1 MPTNVV
7 KILRSYI
14 EELHSLFESENY
26 DVLIEKAE
34 SPKEVSRLSRMIG
47 DVDEYLTGNRRP
59 SDSRYNRDASELLEG
74 GRPVIHLSDGGY
86 SRLTLSMDRKP
97 HMWIDKGI
105 STKRVVEKWEISKS
119 AGDVILYDQENP
131 SNNEIKQPGP
141 DVGYRAEG
149 PTTYAI
155 SPDEKEGVPAGGGVG
170 FGLYEDAPPASSR
183 VIPQQMKQNLE
194 DNYSKFSARRRKPK
208 RFNKNLVLNIIYDQS
223 RDPEGIEWGSAHV
236 ISPHGETDWLVSYRT
251 YTGKT
256 RKVIVGGH
264 ETGPGRVYLSIRPY
278 NSRQAAL
285 ISEIMANCGPEIVK
299 RSKGIS
305 FRRTR
310 IIPAKHILTY
320 EVTGSTGD
328 KYKVYLKGV
337 KKGNV
342 KAIAKMP
349 IKVACTCNFFRW
361 SGPEHWAKSNGFL
374 YGRPVGTASKPVVR
388 DPKGKHWVCKHVYA
402 ILDAKKNLRFANWN
416 PGSTPGTPVPMSREE
431 VLELVTPDT
440 MPDIV
445 TRVATRYLLKD

>member
-1 MPTNVV
+1 MPSNVV
-7 KILRSYI
+7 KTPED
-14 EELHSLFESENY
+14 EEKWQKAKAIAAAKGKSENY
-26 DVLIEKAE
+26 AYIMGIYK
-34 SPKEVSRLSRMIG
+34 RMNPGRFKSSG
-47 DVDEYLTGNRRP
+47 D
-59 SDSRYNRDASELLEG
+59 
-74 GRPVIHLSDGGY
+74 I
-86 SRLTLSMDRKP
+86 
-97 HMWIDKGI
+97 
-105 STKRVVEKWEISKS
+105 
-119 AGDVILYDQENP
+119 ILYDQENP

-149 PTTYAI
+149 PTTYTL
-155 SPDEKEGVPAGGGVG
+155 SPDEKEGLSPAGGGVG
-170 FGLYEDAPPASSR
+170 FGTYDDAPPASSR
-183 VIPQQMKQNLE
+183 VIPQKMKQDLE
-194 DNYSKFSARRRKPK
+194 DNYSKFGARKRKPK
-208 RFNKNLVLNIIYDQS
+208 RLNKNLVRNVIYEQS

-236 ISPHGETDWLVSYRT
+236 ISTWGETEWLVSYQT

-285 ISEIMANCGPEIVK
+285 ISEVMANCGPEIVK

-310 IIPAKHILTY
+310 IIPAKQIVTY

-349 IKVACTCNFFRW
+349 IKVSCTCNFFRW
-361 SGPEHWAKSNGFL
+361 SGPEHWAKSNDFL

-402 ILDAKKNLRFANWN
+402 ILDAKKGMKFANWN
-416 PGSTPGTPVPMSREE
+416 SDSNTGTPVPMDPQEFLSILKEDE
-431 VLELVTPDT
+431 TVSSSS
-440 MPDIV
+440 
-445 TRVATRYLLKD
+445 RVAIRFMLEDNS